1 MLRLKLIHSR
11 HSGRIRPHEH
21 TAYMPLL
28 AILMVV
34 GLSLV
39 AYTVRAA
46 TPYDGPEAGSIGLT
60 GTMPGKPPTVAAVI
74 KIPKDQQHFSATPIT
89 VSGTCPTD
97 VLVEL
102 FKNNI
107 FAGSTPCTD
116 VGIFSVDIDLM
127 IGKNTLVARVYD
139 SLNQPGPDSNK
150 VVIYYDALPA
160 QSGPLTSL
168 DLASQLLLNTDAA
181 FRGVFPGQNFSMPID
196 IIGGTPPYAVN
207 VQFGDSN
214 NKVISRNDNTTFN
227 ATHIYQKAGT
237 YQVTIQVTDSKGNV
251 AFLTI
256 AVIVNGQPGTATGST
271 STTTPTS
278 ILSKLLI
285 LWPLYAA
292 VLAIVTSF
300 FIGEKREKHIL
311 EKRGL
316 LLS

>member
-1 MLRLKLIHSR
+1 MIHVR

-34 GLSLV
+34 GLSLM
-39 AYTVRAA
+39 AYTARAA
-46 TPYDGPEAGSIGLT
+46 TPYDGPEAASIGIT
-60 GTMPGKPPTVAAVI
+60 GTMPAKAPTVAAVI
-74 KIPKDQQHFSATPIT
+74 KVPKDGQHFTTSPIT
-89 VSGTCPTD
+89 VSGTCPSNTI
-97 VLVEL
+97 VEL
-102 FKNNI
+102 FKNDI

-116 VGIFSVDIDLM
+116 VDIFSIDIDLM
-127 IGKNTLVARVYD
+127 IGKNTLMARVYD
-139 SLNQPGPDSNK
+139 ALNQPGPDSNK
-150 VVIYYDALPA
+150 VVVYYDALPP
-160 QSGPLTSL
+160 QSDPLNLL
-168 DLASQLLLNTDAA
+168 DLGSQLLLNTDSV
-181 FRGVFPGQNFSMPID
+181 FRGIFPGKNFSMPID

-214 NKVISRNDNTTFN
+214 NKVISRNDNTTFSV
-227 ATHIYQKAGT
+227 THNYQKAGT
-237 YQVTIQVTDSKGNV
+237 YQVTIQVTDSRGNV
-251 AFLTI
+251 SFLTV
-256 AVIVNGQPGTATGST
+256 AVIVNGQPSTATGST

-278 ILSKLLI
+278 ILGKLLI

-292 VLAIVTSF
+292 VVAIVTSF